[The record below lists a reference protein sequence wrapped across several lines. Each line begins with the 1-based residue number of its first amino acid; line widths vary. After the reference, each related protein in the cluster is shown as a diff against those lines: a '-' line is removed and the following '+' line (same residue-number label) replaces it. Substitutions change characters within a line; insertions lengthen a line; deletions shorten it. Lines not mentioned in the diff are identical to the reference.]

1 MWPSRLYLKDEEDT
15 ENPIGF
21 LHLFKDINVLIVSG
35 AILVST
41 TAMALLEPCLPIWLM
56 DTIHPQKWQIGTV
69 FLPDSVGYLIGTNF
83 FAVPALKYGRYKVAM
98 VALFLVGLGCF
109 LVSLFK
115 ADFPHKKPIFFQI
128 PLATTMWDLV
138 LPHGFLGLGIGVV
151 DSSLM
156 PLLAVLVDEENDL
169 NGTGSSAY
177 GSVYAIAQTA
187 VSLAYGLGPLLGG
200 RLSQTYNFPDVMRAL
215 GCLNWAYIPV
225 VFLLKRNR
233 QLQENPED
241 IQHVE
246 LKTMQ
251 N

>member
-115 ADFPHKKPIFFQI
+115 ADFPHKKLIFFFS
-128 PLATTMWDLV
+128 DSFGYYYV
-138 LPHGFLGLGIGVV
+138 GFSPTPWFFRTRYRCGRFFTDASIG
-151 DSSLM
+151 SF
-156 PLLAVLVDEENDL
+156 
-169 NGTGSSAY
+169 
-177 GSVYAIAQTA
+177 
-187 VSLAYGLGPLLGG
+187 G
-200 RLSQTYNFPDVMRAL
+200 RRR
-215 GCLNWAYIPV
+215 
-225 VFLLKRNR
+225 K
-233 QLQENPED
+233 
-241 IQHVE
+241 
-246 LKTMQ
+246 
-251 N
+251 